1 MDRLVNKLNRK
12 SKKQLQEIYYKMT
25 NKHTNRNKKDIIKE
39 LLKPFMKYLGNIS
52 LFYQMKMG
60 SKTITLLGEWHNL
73 KCTCVH
79 QNQETPVE
87 TYILEYLQQ
96 KPSTKVLLEISDK
109 YTKKEING
117 LGSFNLV
124 NTYQT
129 LIKNGFEKNI
139 IYFDIR
145 YVYISKYMFIIAHN
159 PQKFSQMKTEEIKQQ
174 IIYPFQKFWKD
185 RRKMFQLKNE
195 IPSEKLHYITP
206 YIQIDK
212 NTGEYN
218 GKMMKQIVDNFY
230 VIQTNLD
237 KFSRERIRN
246 MLLNTW
252 KQVMDWE
259 CIYNIFK
266 SSTDCIV
273 LTGRKHTENYIKI
286 LNESGPSI
294 TKEANCKKISPRDEI
309 YNTFSGSVDS
319 QGNKC
324 LCDCIS
330 I

>member
-1 MDRLVNKLNRK
+1 
-12 SKKQLQEIYYKMT
+12 
-25 NKHTNRNKKDIIKE
+25 
-39 LLKPFMKYLGNIS
+39 
-52 LFYQMKMG
+52 
-60 SKTITLLGEWHNL
+60 
-73 KCTCVH
+73 
-79 QNQETPVE
+79 
-87 TYILEYLQQ
+87 
-96 KPSTKVLLEISDK
+96 
-109 YTKKEING
+109 
-117 LGSFNLV
+117 
-124 NTYQT
+124 
-129 LIKNGFEKNI
+129 
-139 IYFDIR
+139 
-145 YVYISKYMFIIAHN
+145 
-159 PQKFSQMKTEEIKQQ
+159 
-174 IIYPFQKFWKD
+174 
-185 RRKMFQLKNE
+185 
-195 IPSEKLHYITP
+195 
-206 YIQIDK
+206 
-212 NTGEYN
+212 
-218 GKMMKQIVDNFY
+218 MMKQIVDNFY

-252 KQVMDWE
+252 KQVIDWE

-294 TKEANCKKISPRDEI
+294 TKEANCRKISPRDEI